1 MVTVAVVVVV
11 GVGVMAEMAEMGVT
25 VGMVGMV
32 VETREMRVVAPPTG
46 VALAA
51 VQGAVREAVR
61 LVVVAKVVALVVA
74 LVTVLVKVL
83 VLVRAILGRGP
94 LLLLRP
100 HLKHRGPVVLVVAGS
115 MSRVFR
121 GTLDHHLGHQGR
133 PIRALLPLRLGYRTI
148 RTILAEHTVGMDR
161 GRSLV
166 ALPG

>member
-25 VGMVGMV
+25 VGMV